1 MAQYH
6 TIDLLEVE
14 CVDIIG
20 ENTTFFNTYE

>member
-14 CVDIIG
+14 SVDIIG
-20 ENTTFFNTYE
+20 ENTTFFNTYA